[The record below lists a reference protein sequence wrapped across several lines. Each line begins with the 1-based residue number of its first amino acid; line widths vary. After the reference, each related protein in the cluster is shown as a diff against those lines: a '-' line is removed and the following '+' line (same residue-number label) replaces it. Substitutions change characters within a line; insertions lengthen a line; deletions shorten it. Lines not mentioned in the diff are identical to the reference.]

1 MSNNNNNN
9 NNPNNNNNNI
19 NINVDHSYDDVDFNN
34 KDPLFFSSG
43 NEYMYR
49 ADEDDLEYDDD
60 EDTNDNGG
68 GGGSGNGGGG
78 SGGGNGGKKKKKK
91 KEFLID
97 GFDENSESLVRSK
110 DSDTIGYRIRNR
122 LEYLEK
128 GTKIIIFVGLI
139 TLTVVLCSIGLYF
152 YAKDHKSPLV
162 NYIHPTPVIVI
173 SLDGFRWDYLNRGLT
188 PNIKKLI
195 EDGSYHANYTIPQ
208 FPSKTF
214 PNHYSIATGL
224 YPENHGIISNHMYDP
239 ILNKTFDINKASVTD
254 SEWYWGEPIWVTSEI
269 HGIKSACYFWPGC
282 GAMIKD
288 RFPTYNKSP
297 FTMDIS
303 AKTVFDTV
311 FKWAQLDASEKPYL
325 SMAYVHEVDDAG
337 HTYGPDSQQVNDA
350 IAYLDTQIG
359 SLIDQLKST
368 NQYNSTNLIILS
380 DHGMASVPK
389 NQSIYLDDLTN
400 DPTFST
406 KCYIRDMSPILSIF
420 PIVGGLSIDE
430 IYKSLTTNS
439 DINIKIYKKEDLPKE
454 LFFSLNENKR
464 IAPIIGIVNLGYTL
478 VQSKSTPTT
487 SWELGNHGF
496 NPSFEQMKSI
506 FIGHGPNIKSLPID
520 DQNLPPFRNI
530 EIYNFISTLL
540 NIKSPSPNNGTTLLT
555 DKLYLK

>member
-1 MSNNNNNN
+1 MSNNTSNNNNSNNNNN
-9 NNPNNNNNNI
+9 NNNNNNI

-49 ADEDDLEYDDD
+49 ADEVDEDDLEYEEYDYN
-60 EDTNDNGG
+60 EETNN
-68 GGGSGNGGGG
+68 
-78 SGGGNGGKKKKKK
+78 GKKIKKK

-110 DSDTIGYRIRNR
+110 ESDSIGYRIRNR
-122 LEYLEK
+122 LEYMEK

-162 NYIHPTPVIVI
+162 NYVHPTPLIVI

-188 PNIKKLI
+188 PNIKRLI
-195 EDGSYHANYTIPQ
+195 EDGSYRANFTVPQ

-239 ILNKTFDINKASVTD
+239 TTNTTFDINKASVTD
-254 SEWYWGEPIWVTSEI
+254 SVWYWGEPIWITSEI

-282 GAMIKD
+282 SAKIKD
-288 RFPTYNKSP
+288 RSPTFNKVP
-297 FTMDIS
+297 FSMDIS

-311 FKWAQLDASEKPYL
+311 YNWTLLESSERPFL

-337 HTYGPDSQQVNDA
+337 HKYGPDSQQVNDA
-350 IAYLDTQIG
+350 ISYLDTQIG
-359 SLIDQLKST
+359 GLIDQLKSS

-380 DHGMASVPK
+380 DHGMANVPM
-389 NQSIYLDDLTN
+389 NQTIYLDDLTN
-400 DPTFST
+400 DPLFST
-406 KCYIRDMSPILSIF
+406 KCYIRDWSPILSIF
-420 PIVGGLSIDE
+420 PIENGLSVDE
-430 IYKSLTTNS
+430 IYKSLTTTSNP
-439 DINIKIYKKEDLPKE
+439 NIIIYKKEDIPKE
-454 LFFSLNENKR
+454 LFFNLNDNKR
-464 IAPIIGIVNLGYTL
+464 IAPIIGIVSLGYTL
-478 VQSKSTPTT
+478 VQNKNSPTT
-487 SWELGNHGF
+487 NWELGNHGF
-496 NPSFEQMKSI
+496 NPIYEEMKSI
-506 FIGHGPNIKSLPID
+506 FIGHGPNIKPLSID
-520 DQNLPPFRNI
+520 DSNLTPFKNI

-540 NIKSPSPNNGTTLLT
+540 NIKSPAPNNGTSLLT